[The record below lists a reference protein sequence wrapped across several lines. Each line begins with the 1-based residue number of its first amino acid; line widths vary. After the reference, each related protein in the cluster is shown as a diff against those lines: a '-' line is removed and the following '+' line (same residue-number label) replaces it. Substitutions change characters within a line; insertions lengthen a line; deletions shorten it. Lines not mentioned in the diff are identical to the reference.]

1 MIQEINFWVQLVC
14 GIIVSRGVIAE
25 TKVGKKLLST
35 ISKARFCLV
44 DKKINAIIGI
54 FIIAP
59 FLLIFFNLHLLVIMF
74 LLCVWINIPSYI
86 EEYHK
91 KEFFN
96 IGLLKK
102 YAYWLGIAIGTWFFS
117 DNPTSIHPYSWIF
130 QITQDLNKTFVI
142 GIVSMAVLAIIFDG
156 LILCIGLWSQKFI
169 DREIFFVVASI
180 MFFVICPIVGHLNI
194 KNYQDIAELKEKTKS
209 IFIKKIANMKKE
221 FKAL

>member
-14 GIIVSRGVIAE
+14 GIIVSRGAIAE
-25 TKVGKKLLST
+25 TKVGKKLLSI

-54 FIIAP
+54 IIIAP
-59 FLLIFFNLHLLVIMF
+59 FFLIFFNLHLLVIML
-74 LLCVWINIPSYI
+74 LLCVWINIPLYM

-96 IGLLKK
+96 IGLSNR

-142 GIVSMAVLAIIFDG
+142 GIVSMAVLAVIFDG

-169 DREIFFVVASI
+169 NGEIFFVVASI

-194 KNYQDIAELKEKTKS
+194 KNYQDMVEIKEKTKS
-209 IFIKKIANMKKE
+209 IFIKKNSQYEKRV
-221 FKAL
+221 